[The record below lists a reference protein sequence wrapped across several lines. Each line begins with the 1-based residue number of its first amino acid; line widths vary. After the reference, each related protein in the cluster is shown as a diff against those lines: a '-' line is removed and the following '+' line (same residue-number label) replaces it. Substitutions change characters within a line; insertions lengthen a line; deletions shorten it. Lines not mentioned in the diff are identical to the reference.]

1 MTNKVPLRAA
11 AVEAMVHG
19 FFCGWDEQRR
29 FRRGTKKELNEKR
42 RREAKRGGDGQAAEL
57 LAI

>member
-19 FFCGWDEQRR
+19 FFCGWDERRR
-29 FRRGTKKELNEKR
+29 FRRGTKRNDKR